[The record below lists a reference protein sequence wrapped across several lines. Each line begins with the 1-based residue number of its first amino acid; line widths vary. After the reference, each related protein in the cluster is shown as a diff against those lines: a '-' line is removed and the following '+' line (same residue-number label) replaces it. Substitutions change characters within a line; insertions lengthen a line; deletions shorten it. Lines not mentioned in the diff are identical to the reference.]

1 MGAGILGD
9 WLSMT
14 RGLITLEFNVL
25 AFGDRDR
32 QIAKSRDDEIGERD
46 PKLMVMYRDAIV
58 SNEQNHDRF

>member
-1 MGAGILGD
+1 
-9 WLSMT
+9 MT

-25 AFGDRDR
+25 AFDDRDR